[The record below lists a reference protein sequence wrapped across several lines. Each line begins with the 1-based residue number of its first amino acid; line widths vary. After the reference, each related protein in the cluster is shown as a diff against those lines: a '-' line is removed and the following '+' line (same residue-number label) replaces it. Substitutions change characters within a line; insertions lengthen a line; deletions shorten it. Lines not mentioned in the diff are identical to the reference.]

1 MPKPRDRSQGSA
13 GRTAPRPEFSRPA
26 DVTRIGRL
34 EHRVSISANDA
45 ERAAL
50 ARRFDLIELAE
61 LAADLVVKKRGDG
74 VVELTGRWRARLAQ
88 PSVVSLEPVWSTIE
102 DDARVYF
109 AGPPGKGGAADLD
122 PLDEEGWPELIEAG
136 EIDLGEA
143 VAQLMAV
150 ALDPYPRLPEEG
162 GEAAPGGSAPMERQ

>member
-1 MPKPRDRSQGSA
+1 MPKPRDPNRGGA
-13 GRTAPRPEFSRPA
+13 GKAAPKPEFSRPA
-26 DVTRIGRL
+26 DVRRIGRL
-34 EHRVSISANDA
+34 EHRVSISANEA

-50 ARRFDLIELAE
+50 ARRFDLIELTE
-61 LAADLVVKKRGDG
+61 LAADLVVRKRGDG

-88 PSVVSLEPVWSTIE
+88 PSVVSLEPVWTMIE

-109 AGPPGKGGAADLD
+109 AGAFGKASARADLD
-122 PLDEEGWPELIEAG
+122 PLDEEGWPEPIEGGA
-136 EIDLGEA
+136 IDLGEA

-162 GEAAPGGSAPMERQ
+162 GDSSPT

>member
-1 MPKPRDRSQGSA
+1 MPKPRERSQGGA
-13 GRTAPRPEFSRPA
+13 GKTAPKPEFSRPA

-34 EHRVSISANDA
+34 EHRVSISANES

-50 ARRFDLIELAE
+50 ARRFGLIELAE

-88 PSVVSLEPVWSTIE
+88 PSVVSLGPVWSTLA

-109 AGPPGKGGAADLD
+109 AGALGKGRARADLD
-122 PLDEEGWPELIEAG
+122 PLDEEGWPEPIERG
-136 EIDLGEA
+136 EIDFGEA

-162 GEAAPGGSAPMERQ
+162 GEAAPAKGEG